1 MSDEAIAVRW
11 FDRGELELSGVAG
24 MGTGL
29 GIVLWAVVAVILLIA
44 LGLEWKYRTRAANPL
59 EIIPTTWQLE
69 IYEPHYYK
77 LTGEIGLSNP
87 SAGIEVMVTDLQAR
101 VLLLSGDSTQ
111 DLSSLITV
119 TPNHPDAE
127 ARPDGY
133 WFAYVVKSQKQTQA
147 QLTLDITGPDL
158 TALKAVWVKVDYVV
172 YGPHGREERTHHDV
186 IPLAFPTSEIS
197 RNWRPVAQGD
207 VLPIHT
213 HLLTPLDNPTEIVKR
228 YVMPHAQAGDIVT
241 IGETP
246 VAIMQS
252 RWFDPAQLKPGWVA
266 RRVCQFFLPTSSL
279 ASACGM
285 QALVEVVGPTRVLLA
300 FLGGSVAK
308 LFGHAGGFYQLAGD
322 QARLI
327 DDVTGTLPPYDQFI
341 VLGPANPQAVVE
353 QIKAETG
360 LEAAIVDVNDLQR
373 VKVLAKTSG
382 ASEEFLQSALR
393 ANPAGNADE
402 QTPVVLLR
410 PTASEAH
417 L

>member
-1 MSDEAIAVRW
+1 MWIGLAIALISV
-11 FDRGELELSGVAG
+11 GVV
-24 MGTGL
+24 
-29 GIVLWAVVAVILLIA
+29 IVLIV
-44 LGLEWKYRTRAANPL
+44 LGLEWKYRTRPANPL

-69 IYEPHYYK
+69 TYEPQHYR
-77 LTGEIGLSNP
+77 LTGQLGLLNP
-87 SAGIEVMVTDLQAR
+87 APRVEVMVPDLWATVR
-101 VLLLSGDSTQ
+101 LLSGSSTTSIQ
-111 DLSSLITV
+111 TELTV
-119 TPNHPDAE
+119 TPDHPDAPGR
-127 ARPDGY
+127 ADGY
-133 WFAYVVKSQKQTQA
+133 WFAYIVKGKKQTQV
-147 QLTLDITGPDL
+147 QLTLDITGADL
-158 TALKAVWVKVDYVV
+158 TVLKAAWVKVHYIV
-172 YGPHGREERTHHDV
+172 YGPHGRQERMHHDV
-186 IPLAFPTSEIS
+186 IPLAFPSTEVS
-197 RNWRPVAQGD
+197 RNWRPVKQGD

-213 HLLTPLDNPTEIVKR
+213 HLLTPLDNPVDIVKR
-228 YVMPHAQAGDIVT
+228 YVMPHAQPGDIVT

-252 RWFDPAQLKPGWVA
+252 RWFDPAQLNPGWVA

-285 QALVEVVGPTRVLLA
+285 QALVEIVGPTRVFLA
-300 FLGGSVAK
+300 FIGGSIAK
-308 LFGHAGGFYQLAGD
+308 VFGYAGGFYQLAGE

-382 ASEEFLQSALR
+382 AVEEFLQSALR
-393 ANPAGNADE
+393 SNPAGNADE

-410 PTASEAH
+410 PTASEIQLATN
-417 L
+417 